1 MCIMCKMTNITL
13 SVPEDLKKK
22 MDEHPIINWSEVAR
36 QAFIGKIA
44 DLEFLQE
51 FKSKSDLS
59 EKDAVRMGGRVSE
72 GVAAYSVKESKA
84 AKVSKLYDELLAG
97 STQLSDEE
105 LVRLGR
111 ELKKGRA
118 KRLKGKGLI

>member
-22 MDEHPIINWSEVAR
+22 MDEHSIINWSEVAR
-36 QAFIGKIA
+36 QAFIEKIA

-51 FKSKSDLS
+51 FKSKSELTYG
-59 EKDAVRMGGRVSE
+59 DALRLGGQGSE
-72 GVAAYSVKESKA
+72 GVVAYSAKETRT
-84 AKVSKLYDELLAG
+84 AKVSKLYDELMAG
-97 STQLSDEE
+97 AKQLSDEE

-111 ELKKGRA
+111 DLKKGRA
-118 KRLKGKGLI
+118 KKLKRSM